1 MVPRWITPLGLMAG
15 GAGVFWA
22 VSAEQVG
29 LLAGLTVALSALTW
43 GLGGLVRWVPLV
55 GYVMAFLFSA
65 AWGEGLG
72 VPGLLGALLLVAGL
86 GALGLRDS
94 ALAAEVAALR
104 RVTAAFQEGSGRL
117 VEANRAED
125 IVRAGVSML
134 ADLGLAPN
142 LAYVGYVRGTP
153 QVLGARGAF
162 VEQLHRPIYQVGDS
176 HSVQAD
182 HALAEEVLAL
192 LPSEVRGHYLS
203 VPVTGGGHDLGL
215 LVFSRP
221 GAPFSAAERGMLESC
236 ACLIGSQ
243 LGQWEAICELRAA
256 NDLTLR
262 SLGAALERRD
272 DETGGHTT
280 RVVGASVRLARS
292 LGWDEER
299 IAALRRGAYLHD
311 LGKLAIPDRV
321 LHKRGPLDT
330 EERRIIE
337 SHSVIGY
344 NLLQDLHFLPAE
356 TLDLVRHHHERWD
369 GSGYPARLRGHDI
382 PETARLFAVVDVY
395 DALTSARP
403 YKAAWSRPQALQELR
418 AQAGRQLDP
427 QYVAAFVE
435 MIEADHHD
443 DVRLVS

>member
-1 MVPRWITPLGLMAG
+1 MWGLAVG
-15 GAGVFWA
+15 GGGLLWA
-22 VSAEQVG
+22 ASTGQTL
-29 LLAGLTVALSALTW
+29 LLAGLTVALCALTW
-43 GLGGLVRWVPLV
+43 PLGGRWRWVPLLGFV
-55 GYVMAFLFSA
+55 ATFLLSA
-65 AWGEGLG
+65 VWGAGLSLA
-72 VPGLLGALLLVAGL
+72 GLLGALLLVGGL

-94 ALAAEVAALR
+94 ALTGEVTGLRQVAAAL
-104 RVTAAFQEGSGRL
+104 QGGSGRL

-125 IVRAGVSML
+125 IVRAGVAL
-134 ADLGLAPN
+134 VAELGFAPH
-142 LAYVGYVRGTP
+142 LAYVGYVRGLP

-162 VEQLHRPIYQVGDS
+162 AEYVHRPIFPAGDS

-182 HALAEEVLAL
+182 HALADEVLAL
-192 LPSEVRGHYLS
+192 LPPEARGEHLS
-203 VPVTGGGHDLGL
+203 VPVMGGGHDLGL
-215 LVFSRP
+215 LVLSRP
-221 GAPFSAAERGMLESC
+221 GVPFSADERGLVESC
-236 ACLIGSQ
+236 ACLMGAQ
-243 LGQWEAICELRAA
+243 LGQWEAICELREA

-272 DETGGHTT
+272 DETGGHTM
-280 RVVGASVRLARS
+280 RVVSASVRLAQA

-299 IAALRRGAYLHD
+299 VAALRRGAYLHD

-382 PETARLFAVVDVY
+382 PEAARLFAVVDVY

-403 YKAAWSRPQALQELR
+403 YKPAWPRAQALQELR

-427 QYVAAFVE
+427 HYVAAFIR
-435 MIEADHHD
+435 MLEAEEQD

>member
-1 MVPRWITPLGLMAG
+1 MQRRLLPLMLIPG
-15 GAGVFWA
+15 GAGLLWA
-22 VSAEQVG
+22 ALAGQTG
-29 LLAGLTVALSALTW
+29 LLAGLAVALAALAW
-43 GLGGLVRWVPLV
+43 PLGGALRWAPLV
-55 GYVMAFLFSA
+55 GYVVAFLLSA
-65 AWGEGLG
+65 ARGGELG
-72 VPGLLGALLLVAGL
+72 WPGLLGALLLAGGL

-94 ALAAEVAALR
+94 RLRAEAAGLR

-117 VEANRAED
+117 VEADRAED
-125 IVRAGVSML
+125 IVRAGVALVAGLEFTPHL
-134 ADLGLAPN
+134 AH
-142 LAYVGYVRGTP
+142 VGYVRGTP

-162 VEQLHRPIYQVGDS
+162 TEHLHRPISPAGDS

-182 HALAEEVLAL
+182 HALADEVLAL
-192 LPSEVRGHYLS
+192 LPPDARGEHLAL
-203 VPVTGGGHDLGL
+203 PVTGGGHDLGL

-243 LGQWEAICELRAA
+243 LGQWEAICELRDA

-299 IAALRRGAYLHD
+299 VSALRRGAYLHD

-321 LHKRGPLDT
+321 LHKRGPLDP

-382 PETARLFAVVDVY
+382 PDAARLFAVVDVY
-395 DALTSARP
+395 DALTSTRP
-403 YKAAWSRPQALQELR
+403 YKAAWPRALALQELR

-427 QYVAAFVE
+427 QYVDAFVR
-435 MIEADHHD
+435 MLEAENHD

>member
-1 MVPRWITPLGLMAG
+1 MSALLVVGVTGL
-15 GAGVFWA
+15 FWA
-22 VSAEQVG
+22 AFMGQAT
-29 LLAGLTVALSALTW
+29 LLAGLAVALAALAW
-43 GLGGLVRWVPLV
+43 PLGGAARWVPLV
-55 GYVMAFLFSA
+55 GYVVAFLLSA
-65 AWGEGLG
+65 SWGGALG
-72 VPGLLGALLLVAGL
+72 MAELTGALLLAGGL

-94 ALAAEVAALR
+94 RLAAEAAGLR
-104 RVTAAFQEGSGRL
+104 RVTAAFQKGSGRL
-117 VEANRAED
+117 AEADRAED
-125 IVRAGVSML
+125 IIRAGVAMV
-134 ADLGLAPN
+134 ADLGLAPH

-162 VEQLHRPIYQVGDS
+162 AEHLHRPIYPAGDS

-182 HALAEEVLAL
+182 HALADEVLAL
-192 LPSEVRGHYLS
+192 LPPQARGEWLA

-221 GAPFSAAERGMLESC
+221 GTPFSAAERGTLDSC

-280 RVVGASVRLARS
+280 RVVGASVRLARL

-299 IAALRRGAYLHD
+299 VAALRRGAYLHD

-382 PETARLFAVVDVY
+382 PEAARLFAVVDVY

-403 YKAAWSRPQALQELR
+403 YKAAWPRARAVQELR
-418 AQAGRQLDP
+418 TQAGRQLDP
-427 QYVAAFVE
+427 QYVEAFIR
-435 MIEADHHD
+435 MIEAEDHD

>member
-1 MVPRWITPLGLMAG
+1 MGQT
-15 GAGVFWA
+15 
-22 VSAEQVG
+22 G
-29 LLAGLTVALSALTW
+29 LLAGLTAVLAVLAW
-43 GLGGLVRWVPLV
+43 PLGGARRWGPVV
-55 GYVMAFLFSA
+55 GYVVAFLISA
-65 AWGEGLG
+65 ARGG
-72 VPGLLGALLLVAGL
+72 VGVSELLGALLLVAGL
-86 GALGLRDS
+86 GALGLREGG
-94 ALAAEVAALR
+94 LRAEVAGLR
-104 RVTAAFQEGSGRL
+104 RITAAFQEGSGRL
-117 VEANRAED
+117 VEADRAED
-125 IVRAGVSML
+125 IIRAGAAMV
-134 ADLGLAPN
+134 ADLGLAPH

-153 QVLGARGAF
+153 QVLGARGVF
-162 VEQLHRPIYQVGDS
+162 TEQLHRPIYPSGDS

-192 LPSEVRGHYLS
+192 VPRETRREHLA

-215 LVFSRP
+215 LILGRP
-221 GAPFSAAERGMLESC
+221 DAPFTAAERGMLESC
-236 ACLIGSQ
+236 ACLIGAQ

-280 RVVGASVRLARS
+280 RVVGASVRLARL
-292 LGWDEER
+292 LGWDEDR
-299 IAALRRGAYLHD
+299 VAALRRGAYLHD

-321 LHKRGPLDT
+321 LHKRGPLDPD
-330 EERRIIE
+330 ERRIIE

-382 PETARLFAVVDVY
+382 SEAARLFAVVDVY

-403 YKAAWSRPQALQELR
+403 YKAAWPRAQALQELR

-427 QYVAAFVE
+427 QYVAAFVG

>member
-1 MVPRWITPLGLMAG
+1 MAG